1 MKKLLVLL
9 LVIAAAAGAW
19 LWLGR
24 RGGEPG
30 AGFRFVPVERGD
42 VEQVVSATGTVNALT
57 TVEVGT
63 QVSGQIAELFADFN
77 DRVERG
83 QLVARLDPTLLEQAV
98 RESQAS
104 LQRARAERG
113 RAEREERR
121 GGRLYEQGLL
131 SEADVESLRSDLEVA
146 QAAETSARAGL
157 ERAERN
163 LAYTEI
169 HSPIDGVVVERA
181 VDVGQTVAASLSA
194 PRLFLIAEDLSQM
207 EIRVSVDES
216 DIGMI
221 EEGQAVRFTVQ
232 AYPDRTFAGTV
243 RQVRLQSAT
252 LENVVSYTVVV
263 DVDNDGG
270 ELLPGMTA
278 TVEFLIG
285 RAEDVLRVQN
295 AALRF
300 RPTEEMMAALRDLR
314 EGEGAEGEGTAAAGL
329 PDRRA
334 GAEGNGGGASS
345 GRPERSGEGAAGD
358 RRPADRSLLW
368 TVDEHGRPR
377 PLPVSAGISDGQS
390 TEVSGPGLE
399 EGMPIIAGI
408 TAGAEE
414 GSSNPFSPS
423 REGGFRPGGF

>member
-1 MKKLLVLL
+1 MKRLIVLL
-9 LVIAAAAGAW
+9 LVIALGAGAW
-19 LWLGR
+19 LWLAR
-24 RGGEPG
+24 RGGE
-30 AGFRFVPVERGD
+30 AATGFRFVAIERGD

-63 QVSGQIAELFADFN
+63 QVSGQIAELYADFN
-77 DRVERG
+77 DRVEKG

-98 RESQAS
+98 RESEAS
-104 LQRARAERG
+104 LQRARAERS
-113 RAEREERR
+113 RAEREARR
-121 GGRLYEQGLL
+121 GESLFTQGLM
-131 SEADVESLRSDLEVA
+131 SESDVESLRSDLEIA
-146 QAAETSARAGL
+146 QAAETSSRANL
-157 ERAERN
+157 ERAQRN
-163 LAYTEI
+163 LAYTRI

-207 EIRVSVDES
+207 EIRVAVDES

-232 AYPDRTFAGTV
+232 AYPDRTFDGTV

-285 RAEDVLRVQN
+285 RAPDVLRVAN

-300 RPTEEMMAALRDLR
+300 RPTEEMLAALGELR
-314 EGEGAEGEGTAAAGL
+314 EREGAAGG
-329 PDRRA
+329 RRP
-334 GAEGNGGGASS
+334 GAEGNGGPPPSRTG
-345 GRPERSGEGAAGD
+345 
-358 RRPADRSLLW
+358 RPADRSLLW
-368 TVDEHGRPR
+368 TVDEQGRPR
-377 PLPVSAGISDGQS
+377 PVPVQTGISDGQS
-390 TEVSGPGLE
+390 TAVSGPGIE

-408 TAGAEE
+408 TAGGED
-414 GSSNPFSPS
+414 GSSNPFSPN
-423 REGGFRPGGF
+423 RERTFRPGGF